1 MSFQA
6 RIQRMMILAV
16 MFNRIHT
23 MDKFYNNNNDKKF
36 ESVTWTIFI
45 NIDISEAF
53 DNIKEQRDDID

>member
-1 MSFQA
+1 
-6 RIQRMMILAV
+6 MMILAV